1 MRVGV
6 DAVPFAYEHTGTVRY
21 LRSILD
27 EMLVLDPT
35 VEFLL
40 YAPMPIAPPL
50 RKGNWRVCLVPGGLL
65 SRPIAWAQHVLP
77 RALYADRVD
86 AFWGQ
91 PTNLP
96 LRLRHQC
103 FRVLTVH
110 DLAHYVVPES
120 MRFRIWLRMRLQL
133 ASMARAADVV
143 IADSRATANLAH
155 RYLGVRKNCLRVVHA
170 AAQSGFH
177 PVPKEEASVAV
188 AGRFG
193 LPRDYLLAVGTIEPR
208 KDHLTLLRALA
219 AVPGA
224 PLLVLV
230 GGIGWKVKPILAQ
243 IRVQEKAGRV
253 RYLGRVD
260 DEWLPALYSA
270 AGLSVYPSLYEGF
283 GLPVLEAMAC
293 GCPVLCSDSSSLPEV
308 GGNAAAYFRTGD
320 DSDLARKLRSLLFD
334 EERLTVMSAAGSAR
348 ARHFSFH
355 RAAQEVLV
363 ILRQGVSQSS

>member
-1 MRVGV
+1 
-6 DAVPFAYEHTGTVRY
+6 
-21 LRSILD
+21 
-27 EMLVLDPT
+27 
-35 VEFLL
+35 
-40 YAPMPIAPPL
+40 
-50 RKGNWRVCLVPGGLL
+50 
-65 SRPIAWAQHVLP
+65 
-77 RALYADRVD
+77 
-86 AFWGQ
+86 
-91 PTNLP
+91 
-96 LRLRHQC
+96 
-103 FRVLTVH
+103 
-110 DLAHYVVPES
+110 
-120 MRFRIWLRMRLQL
+120 
-133 ASMARAADVV
+133 MARAADVV

>member
-27 EMLVLDPT
+27 EMLVLDPA

-50 RKGNWRVCLVPGGLL
+50 RKGNWRVRVVPGGLL
-65 SRPIAWAQHVLP
+65 SRPIVWAQHVLP

-110 DLAHYVVPES
+110 DLAHYVVPGS
-120 MRFRIWLRMRLQL
+120 MRLRIWLRMRLQL

-155 RYLGVRKNCLRVVHA
+155 RYLGVRKDCLRVVHA
-170 AAQSGFH
+170 AAQSGFQ
-177 PVPKEEASVAV
+177 PVPREEARVAV

-208 KDHLTLLRALA
+208 KDHLTLMRALA

-230 GGIGWKVKPILAQ
+230 GGRK
-243 IRVQEKAGRV
+243 
-253 RYLGRVD
+253 
-260 DEWLPALYSA
+260 
-270 AGLSVYPSLYEGF
+270 SV
-283 GLPVLEAMAC
+283 V
-293 GCPVLCSDSSSLPEV
+293 
-308 GGNAAAYFRTGD
+308 
-320 DSDLARKLRSLLFD
+320 
-334 EERLTVMSAAGSAR
+334 
-348 ARHFSFH
+348 
-355 RAAQEVLV
+355 
-363 ILRQGVSQSS
+363 